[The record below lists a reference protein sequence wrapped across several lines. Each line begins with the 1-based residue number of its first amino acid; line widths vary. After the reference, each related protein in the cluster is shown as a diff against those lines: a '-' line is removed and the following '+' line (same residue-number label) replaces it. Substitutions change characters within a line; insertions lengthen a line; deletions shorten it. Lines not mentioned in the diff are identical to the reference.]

1 MAKHL
6 FNSRR
11 SRFLAPKKFF
21 IVATEG
27 EQTEKIYL
35 DEFKPP
41 RGAMIQLTVIEN
53 KQHKTKP
60 IACLERLKRY
70 ATKNFLGP
78 EDELWLMIDRDS
90 WSEAELDEV
99 ATEIAK
105 NPQFHLALSNPC
117 FELWLYLHLADNKPF
132 DHRDKLPP
140 ALAKILGRYDKAGYD
155 VERIVKGVDEAIRRA
170 ERLDT
175 PPQNTWPKNQQT
187 HVYRLMK
194 KILGR

>member
-1 MAKHL
+1 
-6 FNSRR
+6 
-11 SRFLAPKKFF
+11 
-21 IVATEG
+21 
-27 EQTEKIYL
+27 
-35 DEFKPP
+35 
-41 RGAMIQLTVIEN
+41 
-53 KQHKTKP
+53 
-60 IACLERLKRY
+60 
-70 ATKNFLGP
+70 
-78 EDELWLMIDRDS
+78 MIDRDS

-132 DHRDKLPP
+132 DHRDELPP

>member
-1 MAKHL
+1 MAQHL

-27 EQTEKIYL
+27 EKTEKIYL

-90 WSEAELDEV
+90 WNEAELDEV
-99 ATEIAK
+99 ATEIAE

-155 VERIVKGVDEAIRRA
+155 EYKGTGQLSVSTSSPQPTSPAPKGRPVIAQSIALGMRRFFIK
-170 ERLDT
+170 
-175 PPQNTWPKNQQT
+175 P
-187 HVYRLMK
+187 
-194 KILGR
+194 